1 MLQRIMLICRLVIKF
16 KGVHYKIKY
25 QLIKISIMKR
35 NLSGLL
41 MFMVIGLA
49 ASAQTEKGNYLVGGN
64 FLLNTPKNNTTIA
77 FTPSAGYFVIPN
89 FAIGANVNLSYTKT
103 SVKTTQFGIGPFARY
118 YLGTLNIR
126 PFGEAD
132 FNFTTAKTK
141 VGSTKGSANGTN
153 FFLGAGLAA
162 FINRNVA
169 IEGLA
174 GYSHSNYSHSDG
186 SGGFNLRIG
195 FQVYLSK
202 AQVNSVK
209 SSM

>member
-1 MLQRIMLICRLVIKF
+1 
-16 KGVHYKIKY
+16 
-25 QLIKISIMKR
+25 MKKSF
-35 NLSGLL
+35 LALL
-41 MFMVIGLA
+41 TFMAIGLA
-49 ASAQTEKGNYLVGGN
+49 ASAQTEQGNYLVGGN
-64 FLLNTPKNNTTIA
+64 FILNTPKNNTQIA
-77 FTPSAGYFVIPN
+77 FTPSAGYFVIN
-89 FAIGANVNLSYTKT
+89 NLAVGANLNLSYTKT
-103 SVKTTQFGIGPFARY
+103 TAKTTGLGIGPFARY

-132 FNFTTAKTK
+132 FNFTSTKTK
-141 VGSTKGSANGTN
+141 VSTVSTSSNGTN

-169 IEGLA
+169 VEGLA
-174 GYSHSNYSHSDG
+174 GYSHSNYSHSNG

-202 AQVNSVK
+202 AQVASVK

>member
-1 MLQRIMLICRLVIKF
+1 
-16 KGVHYKIKY
+16 
-25 QLIKISIMKR
+25 MKKS
-35 NLSGLL
+35 LSGLFV
-41 MFMVIGLA
+41 FMVIGLA

-64 FLLNTPKNNTTIA
+64 FELNTAKNNTVIA
-77 FTPSAGYFVIPN
+77 FSPSLGYFLINN
-89 FAIGANVNLSYTKT
+89 FAVGANLNLSYTK
-103 SVKTTQFGIGPFARY
+103 SLNAKTTGFGLGPFARY

-132 FNFTTAKTK
+132 FNFTSQKTK
-141 VGSTKGSANGTN
+141 VSSSSTTVNGTS

-174 GYSHSNYSHSDG
+174 GYSHSDYAHASG

-202 AQVNSVK
+202 EQVASVK
-209 SSM
+209 SGM

>member
-1 MLQRIMLICRLVIKF
+1 
-16 KGVHYKIKY
+16 
-25 QLIKISIMKR
+25 MKK
-35 NLSGLL
+35 NLLGLL
-41 MFMVIGLA
+41 TFMVIGIA

-89 FAIGANVNLSYTKT
+89 LAVGANLSLSYTKNT
-103 SVKTTQFGIGPFARY
+103 TKTTALGIGPFARY

-132 FNFTTAKTK
+132 YNFTTAKSK
-141 VGSTKGSANGTN
+141 FGSTTTSLNGTN

-174 GYSHSNYSHSDG
+174 GYSHSNYSHSNG

-202 AQVNSVK
+202 EQVSSVK
-209 SSM
+209 NGM